1 VRLWRVGNAVAA
13 GVLLAA
19 GAMAVAVADDGQ
31 DDRTSIYEIQ
41 LTGYEEDPQ
50 ALSTSG
56 GGSVRIRIDD
66 EAIEYRL
73 SYADLEGTVLQSH
86 IHLGNRSQSGGVSV
100 FFCSNLGNGPAGTP
114 ACPAQ
119 PGVVEGTL
127 HPADVVGPAGQGIA
141 PGEFAELVAAIRNGT
156 AYANVHSSK
165 YPGGEIRGQLD
176 HH

>member
-1 VRLWRVGNAVAA
+1 VRLWGVGHAVAA

-19 GAMAVAVADDGQ
+19 GVMAVAVADDGQ
-31 DDRTSIYEIQ
+31 DDRASIYEVQ
-41 LTGYEEDPQ
+41 LTGYQEDPL
-50 ALSTSG
+50 ALSTTG

-66 EAIEYRL
+66 DMIVYTL

-86 IHLGNRSQSGGVSV
+86 IHVGNRSQSGGISV

-119 PGVVEGTL
+119 PATVEGVL